1 MDTLVIEGGIPLEG
15 KIRVHGSKNAALPI
29 LAATILAEGEHEIED
44 VPQLLDIQVMLQ
56 ILASLGAPSKHEGNK
71 VTINTGQLTT
81 ARVPE
86 SLMGQMRSSIF
97 LIGPLLARCG
107 EAIVFR
113 PGGCAIG
120 SRRIDLHI
128 DGLRRLGVEIEE
140 SEGVIFCKAN
150 QLVGAKVVLDY
161 PSVGATENIMMAAT
175 RAKGTTRIVNAAR
188 EPEIIDLQNYLN
200 KMGARVSGAGSNEIS
215 IEGVERLYASQHHVI
230 PDRIVA
236 GTLLT
241 AAAITGGDV
250 ALCGVIP
257 SHLEAITEVFSRSG
271 TQINYANDMMRV
283 IGTKRPKAI
292 DKITT
297 SPHPGFPTDMQPQL
311 MSYLSLANGTSI
323 LSETVFDGRFRHVDE
338 LHRMGAQIYVD
349 YHTAIIRGVPKL
361 TGARVEA
368 TDLRAGAALILA
380 GIAAEGRTII
390 EKVSHIDR
398 GYEKIEQMFV
408 KLGANIQRNKIA

>member
-1 MDTLVIEGGIPLEG
+1 MDTLVIDGGIPLEG

-29 LAATILAEGEHEIED
+29 LAATILAEGEHEIQD
-44 VPQLLDIQVMLQ
+44 VPHLLDIQVMLK
-56 ILASLGAPSKHEGNK
+56 ILDALGAPSSHHENT
-71 VTINTGQLTT
+71 VTINTTNLRT

-97 LIGPLLARCG
+97 LIGPLLARLG
-107 EAIVFR
+107 EAIVYR

-120 SRRIDLHI
+120 SRRIDLHM
-128 DGLRRLGVEIEE
+128 DGLRRLGVEISEN
-140 SEGVIFCKAN
+140 EGVIYCRAKK
-150 QLVGAKVVLDY
+150 LIGAKVVLDY

-200 KMGARVSGAGSNEIS
+200 KMGARVSGAGSNEIV
-215 IEGVERLYASQHHVI
+215 IEGVERLYANHHRVI

-236 GTLLT
+236 GTILA
-241 AAAITGGDV
+241 AAAITAGDV

-257 SHLEAITEVFSRSG
+257 SHLEAISEVFIRSG
-271 TQINYANDMMRV
+271 AIISYAPDMMRI
-283 IGTKRPKAI
+283 IGTKTPKAI
-292 DKITT
+292 DKVTT

-311 MSYLSLANGTSI
+311 MAYLSTASGTSI

-338 LHRMGAQIYVD
+338 LQRMGAQIYVD

-361 TGARVEA
+361 SGARVEA

-380 GIAAEGRTII
+380 GIGAEGRTVID
-390 EKVSHIDR
+390 KVHHIDR
-398 GYEKIEQMFV
+398 GYERVEAMFAKIGGRIERV
-408 KLGANIQRNKIA
+408 SIA

>member
-44 VPQLLDIQVMLQ
+44 VPQLLDIHVMLQ
-56 ILASLGAPSKHEGNK
+56 ILTSLGAPSRHEGNK
-71 VTINTGQLTT
+71 VTINTGRLTT

-140 SEGVIFCKAN
+140 SEGVIYCKAKK
-150 QLVGAKVVLDY
+150 LEGAKVVLDY

-200 KMGARVSGAGSNEIS
+200 KMGARVSGAGSNEIV
-215 IEGVERLYASQHHVI
+215 IEGVDQLYASQHRVI

-236 GTLLT
+236 GTLMT

-257 SHLEAITEVFSRSG
+257 AQLEAITEVFSRSG

-283 IGTKRPKAI
+283 IGTKRPRAI

-323 LSETVFDGRFRHVDE
+323 MSETVYDGRFRHVDE
-338 LHRMGAQIYVD
+338 LQRMGAQIYVD
-349 YHTAIIRGVPKL
+349 YHTAIIRGVSKL

-398 GYEKIEQMFV
+398 GYEHVEQMFA
-408 KLGANIQRNKIA
+408 KIGANVRRNHIA

>member
-1 MDTLVIEGGIPLEG
+1 MDTLVIEGGQPLEG

-29 LAATILAEGEHEIED
+29 LAATLLAEGEHEID
-44 VPQLLDIQVMLQ
+44 DIPHLLDIEVMLG
-56 ILASLGAPSKHEGNK
+56 ILNSLGAPSRHEANK
-71 VTINTGQLTT
+71 VTINTTNLHT

-107 EAIVFR
+107 EAIVYR

-128 DGLRRLGVEIEE
+128 DGLRRLGVRIEE
-140 SEGVIFCKAN
+140 SEGVIYCKADK
-150 QLVGAKVVLDY
+150 LVGSTVVLDY

-175 RAKGTTRIVNAAR
+175 RAKGTTRIINAAR
-188 EPEIIDLQNYLN
+188 EPEIYDLQNYLN
-200 KMGARVSGAGSNEIS
+200 KMGARVSGAGSNEIR
-215 IEGVERLYASQHHVI
+215 IEGVDRLYASQHRVI

-241 AAAITGGDV
+241 AAAITGGDI

-257 SHLEAITEVFSRSG
+257 SHLETITEVFLRSG
-271 TQINYANDMMRV
+271 VEINYANDIMRI
-283 IGTKRPKAI
+283 IGTKRPKSI
-292 DKITT
+292 DKVTT

-311 MSYLSLANGTSI
+311 MAYLSLADGTSI

-338 LHRMGAQIYVD
+338 LQRMGAQIYVD
-349 YHTAIIRGVPKL
+349 YHTAIIRGTSQL

-390 EKVSHIDR
+390 DNVYHIDR
-398 GYEKIEQMFV
+398 GYEHVDQMFA
-408 KLGANIQRNKIA
+408 KLGARIERYSIA